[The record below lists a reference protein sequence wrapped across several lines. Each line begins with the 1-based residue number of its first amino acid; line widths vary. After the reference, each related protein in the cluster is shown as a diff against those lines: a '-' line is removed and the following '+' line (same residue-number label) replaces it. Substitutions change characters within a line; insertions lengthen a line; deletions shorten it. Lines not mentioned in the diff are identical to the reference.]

1 MGGPRKKHYFF
12 DLVLVSLWPT
22 QSKGIF
28 RVTGTEQITEDDA
41 PLSDEMTASLCKDL
55 SIALAKFPKIRLGHL
70 PTPLEPMDR
79 LSELLGGPRLW
90 VKRDDCTGL
99 SSGGNKTRKLEYL
112 MADAQAQGADTII
125 TQGATQSNH
134 ARQTAAAAA
143 KLGMA
148 CHILLEDRTGSN
160 DPSYTLNGNV
170 LLDRLHGASVS
181 KRGGGADMNAEME
194 SLAETLLADGK
205 TPYIIPGGG
214 SNPIGALGYVNCARE
229 LAEQAAAIGLSIDAF
244 VHATGSSGTQ
254 AGLVAGLA
262 AIQSDIHL
270 LGIGVRAPQE
280 KQEQM
285 VYDLAQRTA
294 DYLGTGL
301 QIDRAAVRAN
311 CNYVGPG
318 YGMPTDGMIEAVRLL
333 AQTEGLLFD
342 PVYSGKG
349 LDGLTDLIRKGYFDG
364 MENVV
369 FLHTGGSAALFG
381 YPETFD
387 LPGYTN

>member
-1 MGGPRKKHYFF
+1 MTDTAQISR
-12 DLVLVSLWPT
+12 
-22 QSKGIF
+22 Q
-28 RVTGTEQITEDDA
+28 GTDISPEIA
-41 PLSDEMTASLCKDL
+41 LSLCKEL
-55 SIALAKFPKIRLGHL
+55 SIALAKFPKVRLGHL

-79 LSELLGGPRLW
+79 LSEMLGGPRLW

-99 SSGGNKTRKLEYL
+99 SSGGNKTRKLEFL
-112 MADAQAQGADTII
+112 MADAQTQGADTII

-160 DPSYTLNGNV
+160 QKDYVLNGNV

-181 KRGGGADMNAEME
+181 KRGGGTDMALEME
-194 SLAETLLADGK
+194 TLAEDLLQQGK
-205 TPYIIPGGG
+205 KPYIIPGGG

-229 LAEQAAAIGLSIDAF
+229 LVEQAAGIGLEIDAL

-254 AGLVAGLA
+254 AGLVTGLA

-270 LGIGVRAPQE
+270 LGIGVRAPKD

-285 VYDLAQRTA
+285 VFDLAERTA
-294 DYLGTGL
+294 DHLGTGL
-301 QIDRAAVRAN
+301 QIERADVRAN
-311 CNYVGPG
+311 CDYVGPG
-318 YGMPTDGMIEAVRLL
+318 YGLPTDGMIAAVKLL
-333 AQTEGLLFD
+333 AETEGLLFD

-349 LDGLTDLIRKGYFDG
+349 LDGLIDQIREGYFDD
-364 MENVV
+364 MANVV

-381 YPETFD
+381 YPETFG
-387 LPGYTN
+387 LPGYTD